1 MIGSMIQRYV
11 FTRCMIALGLVV
23 GIFAITI
30 MLVDV
35 VEQLRTVGGDIDL
48 SPMTAVQLSLMK
60 LPGLI
65 EETLAFAVL
74 VSAMI
79 AYNQLSKSS
88 ELSVIRATGQSAWQF
103 LAPVMVMAAGLGLF
117 AMMIL
122 NPLGAHLSERFETT
136 RANLLQEGGRVVER
150 QRSDVWLRQGSDDSQ
165 IVIYAATVDSTGQVF
180 TNVRF
185 LEEGRVYEGARPTS
199 RFRFTR
205 RIDAETAQI
214 SGGFWQLS
222 NLIENTPGNPP
233 QELDNLAIETDLD
246 PNTLL
251 SRFTSPDTIGFWGL
265 PSFIN
270 QTSRAGLD
278 TSRFSMRWFGLT
290 SLPVLY
296 TAMALIGAIVCL
308 RLSRLG
314 GTSRL
319 IAVGAG
325 AAAVLFFVTQ
335 IASSFGS
342 SGAIPAL
349 IAAWSPALCALFIS
363 LTVLAYQED
372 G

>member
-1 MIGSMIQRYV
+1 SI
-11 FTRCMIALGLVV
+11 L
-23 GIFAITI
+23 
-30 MLVDV
+30 
-35 VEQLRTVGGDIDL
+35 
-48 SPMTAVQLSLMK
+48 K
-60 LPGLI
+60 LPSLL
-65 EETLAFAVL
+65 EETLAFAIL
-74 VSAMI
+74 VAAMI

-103 LAPVMVMAAGLGLF
+103 LAPIMIMAAGLGIF
-117 AMMIL
+117 AMTIL

-136 RANLLQEGGRVVER
+136 RANLLIEGGQVAER
-150 QRSDVWLRQGSDDSQ
+150 ARADVWLRQGTDDSQ
-165 IVIYAATVDSTGQVF
+165 IVIHAASVDSTGQVF
-180 TNVRF
+180 SDVRF
-185 LEEGRVYEGARPTS
+185 LEEGRVYEGGRPTS
-199 RFRFTR
+199 RFRFIR
-205 RIDAETAQI
+205 RIDAETATI
-214 SGGFWQLS
+214 SDGFWQLT
-222 NLIENTPGNPP
+222 NLIENTPGTAP
-233 QELDNLAIETDLD
+233 QQLDNLAIETDLD

-251 SRFTSPDTIGFWGL
+251 SRFTSPNTIGFWNL
-265 PSFIN
+265 PRFIT
-270 QTSRAGLD
+270 QTGRAGLD

-290 SLPVLY
+290 SLPILY
-296 TAMALIGAIVCL
+296 MAMALIGAIVCL

-325 AAAVLFFVTQ
+325 AAVALFFVTQ

-342 SGAIPAL
+342 SGAIPAV

>member
-1 MIGSMIQRYV
+1 MMGSRIQRYI
-11 FTRCMIALGLVV
+11 FLRCLFALGLVT

-35 VEQLRTVGGDIDL
+35 VEQLRTVGGDIEL
-48 SPMTAVQLSLMK
+48 SPLTAVQLSLMK
-60 LPGLI
+60 LPGLL
-65 EETLAFAVL
+65 EETLSFAVL
-74 VSAMI
+74 VAAMI

-88 ELSVIRATGQSAWQF
+88 ELSVIRSMGQSAWQF
-103 LAPVMVMAAGLGLF
+103 LAPVIVMAAGLGFF
-117 AMMIL
+117 AMVIL
-122 NPLGAHLSERFETT
+122 NPLGAHLSERFEEA
-136 RANLLQEGGRVVER
+136 RASLLQEGGQVVDRVR
-150 QRSDVWLRQGSDDSQ
+150 TDVWLRQGSDDSQ
-165 IVIYAATVDSTGQVF
+165 IVIHAASVDSTGQVF

-199 RFRFTR
+199 RFRFIR
-205 RIDAETAQI
+205 RIDAETATI
-214 SGGFWQLS
+214 SEGFWQLT
-222 NLIENTPGNPP
+222 NLTENTPGGAP
-233 QELDNLAIETDLD
+233 QQLNRLAIETDLD

-265 PSFIN
+265 PGFIT

-290 SLPVLY
+290 SLPILY

-319 IAVGAG
+319 IATGAG
-325 AAAVLFFVTQ
+325 AAVVLFFVTQ

-342 SGAIPAL
+342 SGAIPAV

>member
-1 MIGSMIQRYV
+1 MTGTMIQRYI
-11 FTRCMIALGLVV
+11 FGRCLMALALVL

-35 VEQLRTVGGDIDL
+35 VEQLRTVGGDIEL
-48 SPMTAVQLSLMK
+48 SPLTAIQLSLMK
-60 LPGLI
+60 LPGLL
-65 EETLAFAVL
+65 EETLSFAVL
-74 VSAMI
+74 VAAMI

-103 LAPVMVMAAGLGLF
+103 LAPVIVMAAGLGLF
-117 AMMIL
+117 AMTIL
-122 NPLGAHLSERFETT
+122 NPLGASLSEQFEET
-136 RANLLQEGGRVVER
+136 RANLLREGGKVVES
-150 QRSDVWLRQGSDDSQ
+150 QRADVWLRQGSEDSQ
-165 IVIYAATVDSTGQVF
+165 IVIHAASVDSTGTIF
-180 TNVRF
+180 TDVRF

-205 RIDAETAQI
+205 RIDAEQATI
-214 SGGFWQLS
+214 SGGFWQLT
-222 NLIENTPGNPP
+222 NLVENTPGSAP
-233 QELDNLAIETDLD
+233 QQLGSLAIETDID
-246 PNTLL
+246 PNKLL

-265 PSFIN
+265 PEFID
-270 QTSRAGLD
+270 QTSQAGLD
-278 TSRFSMRWFGLT
+278 TSRFTMRWFGLT
-290 SLPVLY
+290 ALPILY
-296 TAMALIGAIVCL
+296 AAMALIGAIVCL

-325 AAAVLFFVTQ
+325 AAVVLFFVTQ

-342 SGAIPAL
+342 SGAIPAV
-349 IAAWSPALCALFIS
+349 IAAWAPALCALFAS
-363 LTVLAYQED
+363 LTVLAFQED

>member
-1 MIGSMIQRYV
+1 MMGTKIQRYI
-11 FTRCMIALGLVV
+11 FSRCLIALGLVL

-35 VEQLRTVGGDIDL
+35 VEQLRTVGSDIEL
-48 SPMTAVQLSLMK
+48 SPFTAVQLSLLK
-60 LPGLI
+60 LPGLL
-65 EETLAFAVL
+65 EETLAFAIL
-74 VSAMI
+74 VAAMI

-103 LAPVMVMAAGLGLF
+103 LAPVMVMAAGLGIF
-117 AMMIL
+117 AMTIL

-136 RANLLQEGGRVVER
+136 RANLLIEGGQVAER
-150 QRSDVWLRQGSDDSQ
+150 ARADVWLRQGTDDSQ
-165 IVIYAATVDSTGQVF
+165 IVIHAASVDSTGQVF
-180 TNVRF
+180 TDVRF

-199 RFRFTR
+199 RFRFIR
-205 RIDAETAQI
+205 RIDAETATI
-214 SGGFWQLS
+214 SDGFWQLT
-222 NLIENTPGNPP
+222 NLVENTPGTPP
-233 QELDNLAIETDLD
+233 QALDNLAIETDLD

-251 SRFTSPDTIGFWGL
+251 SRFTSPNTIGFWSL
-265 PSFIN
+265 PQFIA
-270 QTSRAGLD
+270 QTGRAGLD
-278 TSRFSMRWFGLT
+278 TSRFTMRWFGLT
-290 SLPVLY
+290 ALPILY
-296 TAMALIGAIVCL
+296 MAMALIGAIVCL

-325 AAAVLFFVTQ
+325 AAVALFFVTQ

-342 SGAIPAL
+342 SGAIPAV

>member
-1 MIGSMIQRYV
+1 MMGSILQRYI
-11 FTRCMIALGLVV
+11 FSRCLFALALVV

-48 SPMTAVQLSLMK
+48 SPWQAIQLSLYK
-60 LPGLI
+60 LPGLL
-65 EETLAFAVL
+65 EETLSFAVL

-88 ELSVIRATGQSAWQF
+88 ELSVIRSMGQSAWQF
-103 LAPVMVMAAGLGLF
+103 LAPVIILAAGLGLF
-117 AMMIL
+117 TMAVL
-122 NPLGAHLSERFETT
+122 NPVGAHLSEQFETA
-136 RANLLQEGGRVVER
+136 RANLLQEGGQVVER
-150 QRSDVWLRQGSDDSQ
+150 TRSDVWLRQGSNDSQ
-165 IVIYAATVDSTGQVF
+165 IVIHAASVDSTGQIF
-180 TNVRF
+180 SNVRF

-199 RFRFTR
+199 RFRFIR
-205 RIDAETAQI
+205 RIDAETAEI
-214 SGGFWQLS
+214 IGGFWQLT
-222 NLIENTPGNPP
+222 NLVENTPDGPP
-233 QELDNLAIETDLD
+233 LRLNSLAIETDLD

-265 PSFIN
+265 PGFIN

-290 SLPVLY
+290 ALPVLF

-319 IAVGAG
+319 IATGAG
-325 AAAVLFFVTQ
+325 AAVGLFFVTQ

-342 SGAIPAL
+342 SGAIPAV
-349 IAAWSPALCALFIS
+349 IAAWSPALCALFVS

>member
-1 MIGSMIQRYV
+1 MTGSRIQRYV
-11 FTRCMIALGLVV
+11 FMRCLMALGLVI

-48 SPMTAVQLSLMK
+48 SPLTAVQLSLMK
-60 LPGLI
+60 LPGLL

-74 VSAMI
+74 VAAMI

-117 AMMIL
+117 AMMVL
-122 NPLGAHLSERFETT
+122 NPLGAQLSERFETT
-136 RANLLQEGGRVVER
+136 RANLLQEGGQVAER
-150 QRSDVWLRQGSDDSQ
+150 QRSNIWLRQGTDDSQ
-165 IVIYAATVDSTGQVF
+165 IVIHAASVDSTGQVF
-180 TNVRF
+180 TQVRF
-185 LEEGRVYEGARPTS
+185 LEEGRIYEGARPTS

-205 RIDAETAQI
+205 RIDAETARI

-233 QELDNLAIETDLD
+233 QELASLAIETDLD

-265 PSFIN
+265 PSFIS
-270 QTSRAGLD
+270 QTSKAGLD

-325 AAAVLFFVTQ
+325 AAVALFFVTQ

>member
-1 MIGSMIQRYV
+1 MIGSRIQRYV
-11 FTRCMIALGLVV
+11 FTRCITAFGLVV
-23 GIFAITI
+23 GVFAITI
-30 MLVDV
+30 MLVDI

-48 SPMTAVQLSLMK
+48 SPFMAIQLSLMK

-65 EETLAFAVL
+65 EETLAFAIL

-103 LAPVMVMAAGLGLF
+103 LAPVIVLAAGLGFF
-117 AMMIL
+117 AMAVL
-122 NPLGAHLSERFETT
+122 NPLGANLSERFETT
-136 RANLLQEGGRVVER
+136 RANLLIEGGQVVER
-150 QRSDVWLRQGSDDSQ
+150 QRSDVWLRQGRNDSQ
-165 IVIYAATVDSTGQVF
+165 IVIHAASVDSTGQIF

-185 LEEGRVYEGARPTS
+185 LEEGRIYEGGRPTN
-199 RFRFTR
+199 RFRFVR
-205 RIDAETAQI
+205 RIDAETATI

-222 NLIENTPGNPP
+222 NLIENTPGNAP
-233 QELDNLAIETDLD
+233 QRLANLAIETDLD

-265 PSFIN
+265 PEFIR
-270 QTSRAGLD
+270 QTQRAGLD
-278 TSRFSMRWFGLT
+278 TARFSMRWFGLT
-290 SLPVLY
+290 ALPVLY

-308 RLSRLG
+308 RLTRLG
-314 GTSRL
+314 GTSQL
-319 IAVGAG
+319 IASGAG
-325 AAAVLFFVTQ
+325 AAVVLFFVTQ
-335 IASSFGS
+335 IAASFGA
-342 SGAIPAL
+342 SGAIPAV

-363 LTVLAYQED
+363 LTILAYQED

>member
-1 MIGSMIQRYV
+1 MTGSLIQRYV
-11 FTRCMIALGLVV
+11 LMRCVFALGLVI

-35 VEQLRTVGGDIDL
+35 VEQLRTVGGDIEL
-48 SPMTAVQLSLMK
+48 SPFSAVQLSLMK
-60 LPGLI
+60 LPGLL
-65 EETLAFAVL
+65 EETLSFAVL

-103 LAPVMVMAAGLGLF
+103 LAPVMVMAAVLGLF
-117 AMMIL
+117 AMMVL
-122 NPLGAHLSERFETT
+122 NPLGAHLSERFEAT

-150 QRSDVWLRQGSDDSQ
+150 QRSDIWLRQGTDDSQ
-165 IVIYAATVDSTGQVF
+165 IVIHAGSVDSTGQVF
-180 TNVRF
+180 TDVRF

-199 RFRFTR
+199 RFRFIR
-205 RIDAETAQI
+205 RIDAETATI
-214 SGGFWQLS
+214 SGGFWQLT
-222 NLIENTPGNPP
+222 NLVENTPGSPP
-233 QELDNLAIETDLD
+233 QRLSSLAIETDLD

-265 PSFIN
+265 PSFID
-270 QTSRAGLD
+270 QTGRAGLD

-290 SLPVLY
+290 SLPILY

-319 IAVGAG
+319 IAAGAG
-325 AAAVLFFVTQ
+325 AAVVLFFITQ

-363 LTVLAYQED
+363 LTILAYQED

>member
-1 MIGSMIQRYV
+1 MMGSMVQRYI
-11 FTRCMIALGLVV
+11 FMRCLFALGLVI
-23 GIFAITI
+23 GIFAVTI

-48 SPMTAVQLSLMK
+48 SPLQAVQLSLYK
-60 LPGLI
+60 LPGLL
-65 EETLAFAVL
+65 EETLSFAVL
-74 VSAMI
+74 VAAMI

-88 ELSVIRATGQSAWQF
+88 ELSVIRSMGQSAWQF
-103 LAPVMVMAAGLGLF
+103 LAPVVVMAAGLGIF
-117 AMMIL
+117 AMAVL
-122 NPLGAHLSERFETT
+122 NPLGAHLSERFETE
-136 RANLLQEGGRVVER
+136 RANLLREGGRVVER
-150 QRSDVWLRQGSDDSQ
+150 VRTDVWLRQGSDDNQ
-165 IVIYAATVDSTGQVF
+165 IVIHAASVDSTGQIF
-180 TNVRF
+180 SNVRF

-199 RFRFTR
+199 RFRFIR
-205 RIDAETAQI
+205 RIDAETAEIQ
-214 SGGFWQLS
+214 GGFWQLT

-233 QELDNLAIETDLD
+233 LRLDSLAIETDLD

-265 PSFIN
+265 PGFIN

-290 SLPVLY
+290 ALPILF

-319 IAVGAG
+319 IATGAG
-325 AAAVLFFVTQ
+325 AAVGLFFVTQ
-335 IASSFGS
+335 ISSSFGS
-342 SGAIPAL
+342 SGAIPAV
-349 IAAWSPALCALFIS
+349 IAAWSPALCALFVS

>member
-1 MIGSMIQRYV
+1 MIGSKIQRYI
-11 FTRCMIALGLVV
+11 FLRCLAALGLVL

-48 SPMTAVQLSLMK
+48 SPLTAVQLSLMK
-60 LPGLI
+60 LPGLL
-65 EETLAFAVL
+65 EDTLSFAIL
-74 VSAMI
+74 VAAMI

-103 LAPVMVMAAGLGLF
+103 LAPVMVMAAGLGFF
-117 AMMIL
+117 AMAVL
-122 NPLGAHLSERFETT
+122 NPLGSHLSERFETT

-150 QRSDVWLRQGSDDSQ
+150 QRSDVWLRQGSDDTQ
-165 IVIYAATVDSTGQVF
+165 IVIYAGSVDSTGQVF
-180 TNVRF
+180 TDVRF
-185 LEEGRVYEGARPTS
+185 LEEGRIYEGARPTT
-199 RFRFTR
+199 RFRFIR
-205 RIDAETAQI
+205 RIDAETATI
-214 SGGFWQLS
+214 SGGFWQLT
-222 NLIENTPGNPP
+222 NLVENTPGNPP
-233 QELDNLAIETDLD
+233 LELSNLAIETDLD

-251 SRFTSPDTIGFWGL
+251 SRFTSPNTIGFWSL
-265 PSFIN
+265 PRFIA
-270 QTSRAGLD
+270 QTGRAGLD
-278 TSRFSMRWFGLT
+278 TSQFSMRWFGLT
-290 SLPVLY
+290 ALPVLY

-319 IAVGAG
+319 IAIGAVSAIG
-325 AAAVLFFVTQ
+325 LFFVTQ

-342 SGAIPAL
+342 SGAIPAV

>member
-1 MIGSMIQRYV
+1 MIGSKIQRYI
-11 FTRCMIALGLVV
+11 FMRCLFSLGLVL

-48 SPMTAVQLSLMK
+48 SPLTAVQLSLMK
-60 LPGLI
+60 LPGLL

-74 VSAMI
+74 VAAMI
-79 AYNQLSKSS
+79 SYNQLSKSS

-103 LAPVMVMAAGLGLF
+103 LAPVMAMAAGLGIF
-117 AMMIL
+117 AMMVL
-122 NPLGAHLSERFETT
+122 NPLGAHLAERFEST
-136 RANLLQEGGRVVER
+136 RATLLQEGGQVAER
-150 QRSDVWLRQGSDDSQ
+150 QRADVWLRQGTDDSQ
-165 IVIYAATVDSTGQVF
+165 IVIHAGSVDSTGQVF
-180 TNVRF
+180 TKVRF

-205 RIDAETAQI
+205 RIDAESARI
-214 SGGFWQLS
+214 SGGFWQLTD
-222 NLIENTPGNPP
+222 LIENTPGNPP
-233 QELDNLAIETDLD
+233 QELASLAIETDLD

-265 PSFIN
+265 PSFIS

-290 SLPVLY
+290 SLPILY

-325 AAAVLFFVTQ
+325 AAVALFFVTQ

>member
-1 MIGSMIQRYV
+1 MTGSMIQRYI
-11 FTRCMIALGLVV
+11 FMRCLMALGLVI

-48 SPMTAVQLSLMK
+48 SPLTAVQLSLMK
-60 LPGLI
+60 LPGLL

-74 VSAMI
+74 VAAMI

-103 LAPVMVMAAGLGLF
+103 LAPVMVMAACLGLF
-117 AMMIL
+117 AMMVL
-122 NPLGAHLSERFETT
+122 NPLGAHLSERFEAS
-136 RANLLQEGGRVVER
+136 RANLLQEGGQVVER
-150 QRSDVWLRQGSDDSQ
+150 QRSDVWLRQGTDDSQ
-165 IVIYAATVDSTGQVF
+165 IVIHAASVDSTGQVF
-180 TNVRF
+180 TQVRF
-185 LEEGRVYEGARPTS
+185 LEEGRIYEGARPTS

-205 RIDAETAQI
+205 RIDAETARI

-233 QELDNLAIETDLD
+233 QELASLAIETDLD

-265 PSFIN
+265 PSFIS
-270 QTSRAGLD
+270 QTSKAGLD

-325 AAAVLFFVTQ
+325 AAVALFFVTQ

>member
-1 MIGSMIQRYV
+1 MTGSMIQRYV
-11 FTRCMIALGLVV
+11 FMRCLAALGLVV

-60 LPGLI
+60 LPSLL

-122 NPLGAHLSERFETT
+122 NPLGAQLSERFESP

-150 QRSDVWLRQGSDDSQ
+150 QRSDVWLRQGDDDSQ
-165 IVIYAATVDSTGQVF
+165 IVIYAANVDSTGQVF
-180 TNVRF
+180 TDVRF
-185 LEEGRVYEGARPTS
+185 LEEGRIYEGARPTE

-205 RIDAETAQI
+205 RIDAKTARI

-222 NLIENTPGNPP
+222 NLVENTPGNPP
-233 QELDNLAIETDLD
+233 QELASLAIETDLD

-265 PSFIN
+265 PSFIS
-270 QTSRAGLD
+270 QTGRAGLD

-325 AAAVLFFVTQ
+325 AAVALFFVTQ

>member
-1 MIGSMIQRYV
+1 MTGSMIQRYV
-11 FTRCMIALGLVV
+11 FMRCLAALGLVV

-60 LPGLI
+60 LPSLL

-122 NPLGAHLSERFETT
+122 NPLGAQLSERFEST

-150 QRSDVWLRQGSDDSQ
+150 QRSDVWLRQGDDDSQ
-165 IVIYAATVDSTGQVF
+165 IVIYAANVDSTGQVF
-180 TNVRF
+180 TDVRF
-185 LEEGRVYEGARPTS
+185 LEEGRIYEGARPTE

-205 RIDAETAQI
+205 RIDAKTARI

-222 NLIENTPGNPP
+222 NLVENTPGNPP
-233 QELDNLAIETDLD
+233 QELASLAIETDLD

-265 PSFIN
+265 PSFIS
-270 QTSRAGLD
+270 QTGRAGLD

-314 GTSRL
+314 GTRRL

-325 AAAVLFFVTQ
+325 AAVALFFVTQ

-349 IAAWSPALCALFIS
+349 IAAWSPALCALFI
-363 LTVLAYQED
+363 TMNV
-372 G
+372 

>member
-1 MIGSMIQRYV
+1 MTGSMIQRYV
-11 FTRCMIALGLVV
+11 FMRCLAALGLVV

-60 LPGLI
+60 LPSLL

-122 NPLGAHLSERFETT
+122 NPLGAQLSERFEST

-150 QRSDVWLRQGSDDSQ
+150 KRSDVWLRQGEDDSQ
-165 IVIYAATVDSTGQVF
+165 LVIYAANLDSTGQVF
-180 TNVRF
+180 TDVRF
-185 LEEGRVYEGARPTS
+185 LEEGRIYEGARPTE

-205 RIDAETAQI
+205 RIDAETARI

-222 NLIENTPGNPP
+222 NLVENTPGNPP
-233 QELDNLAIETDLD
+233 QELASLAIETALD

-265 PSFIN
+265 PSFIS
-270 QTSRAGLD
+270 QTGRAGLD

-325 AAAVLFFVTQ
+325 AAVALFFVTQ

>member
-1 MIGSMIQRYV
+1 MMGSMIQRYI
-11 FTRCMIALGLVV
+11 FGRCLIALGLVL
-23 GIFAITI
+23 GIFSITI

-35 VEQLRTVGGDIDL
+35 VEQLRTVGSDIDL
-48 SPMTAVQLSLMK
+48 SPLTAVQLSLMK
-60 LPGLI
+60 LPGLLL
-65 EETLAFAVL
+65 ETLSFAIL
-74 VSAMI
+74 VAAMI

-103 LAPVMVMAAGLGLF
+103 LAPVMVMAAGLGIF
-117 AMMIL
+117 AMAVL

-136 RANLLQEGGRVVER
+136 RANLLQEGGQVAER
-150 QRSDVWLRQGSDDSQ
+150 ARSDVWLRQGTDDSQ
-165 IVIYAATVDSTGQVF
+165 IVIHAASVDSTGQVF
-180 TNVRF
+180 TDVRF

-199 RFRFTR
+199 RFRFIR
-205 RIDAETAQI
+205 RIDAKTATI
-214 SGGFWQLS
+214 SGGFWQLTD
-222 NLIENTPGNPP
+222 LVENTPGNPP
-233 QELDNLAIETDLD
+233 QRLDNLAIETDLD

-251 SRFTSPDTIGFWGL
+251 SRFTSPNTIGFWSL
-265 PSFIN
+265 PQFIA
-270 QTSRAGLD
+270 QTGRAGLD

-290 SLPVLY
+290 ALPVLY

-325 AAAVLFFVTQ
+325 AAVALFFVTQ

-342 SGAIPAL
+342 SGAIPAV

>member
-1 MIGSMIQRYV
+1 MIGSMIQRYI
-11 FTRCMIALGLVV
+11 FMRCLYALGLVL

-35 VEQLRTVGGDIDL
+35 VEQLRTVGGDIEL
-48 SPMTAVQLSLMK
+48 SPLTAVQLSLMK
-60 LPGLI
+60 LPGLL
-65 EETLAFAVL
+65 EETLSFAIL
-74 VSAMI
+74 VAAMI
-79 AYNQLSKSS
+79 AFNQLSKSS

-103 LAPVMVMAAGLGLF
+103 LAPVMVLAAGLGLF
-117 AMMIL
+117 AMTVL
-122 NPLGAHLSERFETT
+122 NPLGAHLAERFETT

-150 QRSDVWLRQGSDDSQ
+150 QRTDIWLRQGSDDSQ
-165 IVIYAATVDSTGQVF
+165 IVIHAASVDSTGQVF
-180 TNVRF
+180 TDVRF
-185 LEEGRVYEGARPTS
+185 LEEGRVYEGARPTNQ
-199 RFRFTR
+199 FRFIR
-205 RIDAETAQI
+205 RIDAKTATI

-222 NLIENTPGNPP
+222 DLVENTPGNPP
-233 QELDNLAIETDLD
+233 QRLASLAIETDLD

-265 PSFIN
+265 PSFIS

-278 TSRFSMRWFGLT
+278 TTRFSMRWFGLT
-290 SLPVLY
+290 ALPILY

-319 IAVGAG
+319 IATGAMS
-325 AAAVLFFVTQ
+325 AVALFFVTQ

-342 SGAIPAL
+342 SGAIPAV
-349 IAAWSPALCALFIS
+349 IAAWSPALCALFFS
-363 LTVLAYQED
+363 LTVIAYQED

>member
-1 MIGSMIQRYV
+1 MIGSRIQRYI
-11 FTRCMIALGLVV
+11 FLKCLAALGLVV

-48 SPMTAVQLSLMK
+48 SPITAIQLSVMK

-65 EETLAFAVL
+65 EQTLSFAIL
-74 VSAMI
+74 VAAMI

-103 LAPVMVMAAGLGLF
+103 LAPVMALAVMLGF
-117 AMMIL
+117 FSMMVL
-122 NPLGAHLSERFETT
+122 NPLGASLSDRFENT
-136 RANLLQEGGRVVER
+136 RADLLQEGGKSVER
-150 QRSDVWLRQGSDDSQ
+150 LRANIWLRQGSDDNQ
-165 IVIYAATVDSTGQVF
+165 IVIHAQSVDSTGQIF
-180 TNVRF
+180 SDVRF
-185 LEEGRVYEGARPTS
+185 LEEGRVYQGARPTS
-199 RFRFTR
+199 QFRFVR
-205 RIDAETAQI
+205 RLDAKTATI

-222 NLIENTPGNPP
+222 DLIENTPGNPP
-233 QELDNLAIETDLD
+233 QRLDNLAIETDLD
-246 PNTLL
+246 PNKLL
-251 SRFTSPDTIGFWGL
+251 SRFTSPDTIGFWTL
-265 PSFIN
+265 PEFIS

-278 TSRFSMRWFGLT
+278 TSRFSMRWYGLT
-290 SLPVLY
+290 SLPILY

-319 IAVGAG
+319 VAIGAIAAVG
-325 AAAVLFFVTQ
+325 LFFVTQ
-335 IASSFGS
+335 IAASFGS
-342 SGAIPAL
+342 SGAIPAA

-363 LTVLAYQED
+363 LTILAYQED

>member
-1 MIGSMIQRYV
+1 MTGSMIQRYV
-11 FTRCMIALGLVV
+11 FMRCLAALGLVV

-60 LPGLI
+60 LPSLL

-88 ELSVIRATGQSAWQF
+88 ELSVILATGQSAGQC

-122 NPLGAHLSERFETT
+122 NPLGAQLSERFEST

-150 QRSDVWLRQGSDDSQ
+150 QRSDVWLRQGDDDSQ
-165 IVIYAATVDSTGQVF
+165 IVIYAANVDSTGQVF
-180 TNVRF
+180 TDVRF
-185 LEEGRVYEGARPTS
+185 LEEGRIYEGARPTE

-205 RIDAETAQI
+205 RIDAKTARI

-222 NLIENTPGNPP
+222 NLVENTPGNPP
-233 QELDNLAIETDLD
+233 QELASLAIETDLD

-265 PSFIN
+265 PSFIS
-270 QTSRAGLD
+270 QTGRAGLD

-314 GTSRL
+314 GLRWLYSLSRRSPQVSGRRAPSRL
-319 IAVGAG
+319 LLRPGR
-325 AAAVLFFVTQ
+325 LPFVH
-335 IASSFGS
+335 SSFH
-342 SGAIPAL
+342 
-349 IAAWSPALCALFIS
+349 
-363 LTVLAYQED
+363 
-372 G
+372 

>member
-1 MIGSMIQRYV
+1 MMGSMIQRYI
-11 FTRCMIALGLVV
+11 FMRCLSALALVL
-23 GIFAITI
+23 GIFAVTI

-48 SPMTAVQLSLMK
+48 SPLTAVQLSLMK
-60 LPGLI
+60 LPGLL
-65 EETLAFAVL
+65 EDTLSFAIL

-103 LAPVMVMAAGLGLF
+103 LAPVMVMAAGLGFF
-117 AMMIL
+117 AMAVL
-122 NPLGAHLSERFETT
+122 NPLGSHLSERFEST

-165 IVIYAATVDSTGQVF
+165 IVIYAGSVDSTGQVF

-185 LEEGRVYEGARPTS
+185 LEEGRIYEGARPTT
-199 RFRFTR
+199 RFRFIR
-205 RIDAETAQI
+205 RIDAETATI
-214 SGGFWQLS
+214 SGGFWQLT
-222 NLIENTPGNPP
+222 NLVENTPGNPP
-233 QELDNLAIETDLD
+233 IELSNLAIETDLD

-251 SRFTSPDTIGFWGL
+251 SRFTSPNTIGFWNL
-265 PSFIN
+265 PQFIA
-270 QTSRAGLD
+270 QTGRAGLD
-278 TSRFSMRWFGLT
+278 TSQFSMRWFGLT
-290 SLPVLY
+290 ALPVLY

-314 GTSRL
+314 GASRL
-319 IAVGAG
+319 IAVGAVSAIG
-325 AAAVLFFVTQ
+325 LFFITQ

-342 SGAIPAL
+342 SGAIPAV

>member
-1 MIGSMIQRYV
+1 MIQRYV
-11 FTRCMIALGLVV
+11 FMRCLFALGLVI

-48 SPMTAVQLSLMK
+48 SPLTAVQLSLMK
-60 LPGLI
+60 LPGLL

-103 LAPVMVMAAGLGLF
+103 LAPVIVMAAGLGLF

-122 NPLGAHLSERFETT
+122 NPLGAHLSERFEAT
-136 RANLLQEGGRVVER
+136 RANLLQEGGQVVER
-150 QRSDVWLRQGSDDSQ
+150 QRSDIWLRQGSGDTQ
-165 IVIYAATVDSTGQVF
+165 IVIHAATVDSTGQVF

-185 LEEGRVYEGARPTS
+185 LEEGRIYEGARPTQ

-205 RIDAETAQI
+205 RIDAETARI

-233 QELDNLAIETDLD
+233 QELASLAIETDLD

-265 PSFIN
+265 PSFIS

-325 AAAVLFFVTQ
+325 AAVTLFFVTQ

>member
-11 FTRCMIALGLVV
+11 FTRCLIALGLVV

-103 LAPVMVMAAGLGLF
+103 LAPVMIMAAGLGVF

-165 IVIYAATVDSTGQVF
+165 IVIYAATVDSTGQIF

-233 QELDNLAIETDLD
+233 Q
-246 PNTLL
+246 
-251 SRFTSPDTIGFWGL
+251 
-265 PSFIN
+265 
-270 QTSRAGLD
+270 
-278 TSRFSMRWFGLT
+278 
-290 SLPVLY
+290 
-296 TAMALIGAIVCL
+296 
-308 RLSRLG
+308 
-314 GTSRL
+314 
-319 IAVGAG
+319 
-325 AAAVLFFVTQ
+325 
-335 IASSFGS
+335 
-342 SGAIPAL
+342 
-349 IAAWSPALCALFIS
+349 
-363 LTVLAYQED
+363 
-372 G
+372 